1 MKKKNKIKVIVVTG
15 FAIAVIG
22 FFSYGYSKTIL
33 QRELE
38 AKAQEIRP
46 VIIYQ
51 SIPPRKA
58 LPAATVETEIEEETE
73 EAAPVEDIAEEI
85 KADEM
90 ELLAQVVEA
99 EAGGEE
105 YLGKC
110 LVVDVILNR
119 VKSEDFPDTIT
130 EVIYQPYQFACV
142 LDGGLDRAGYR
153 MQEDDYKAVEQELKE
168 QIDYSIVFFT
178 AEGYSP
184 YCKPCYKVG
193 GHYFGEGKDND
204 N

>member
-1 MKKKNKIKVIVVTG
+1 MKKKNTVKFIVVTG

-33 QRELE
+33 ERELAAQE
-38 AKAQEIRP
+38 QEIRP

-51 SIPPRKA
+51 SIPPKET
-58 LPAATVETEIEEETE
+58 PAAKVEAETETE

-130 EVIYQPYQFACV
+130 EVIYQPYQFSCV
-142 LDGGLDRAGYR
+142 LDGGLERAGYR
-153 MQEDDYKAVEQELKE
+153 MQEDDYRAVEQELKE
-168 QIDYSIVFFT
+168 QIDYSILFFT

-193 GHYFGEGKDND
+193 GHYFGEGKNE
-204 N
+204 

>member
-15 FAIAVIG
+15 FALAVLG

-33 QRELE
+33 ERELATQE
-38 AKAQEIRP
+38 QEIRP

-130 EVIYQPYQFACV
+130 EVIYQPYQFSCV

-193 GHYFGEGKDND
+193 GALFWRR
-204 N
+204 

>member
-15 FAIAVIG
+15 FALAVLG

-33 QRELE
+33 ERELTAQE
-38 AKAQEIRP
+38 QEIRP

-51 SIPPRKA
+51 SIPPKET
-58 LPAATVETEIEEETE
+58 PAAKVETEEEIE

-130 EVIYQPYQFACV
+130 EVIYQPYQFSCV
-142 LDGGLDRAGYR
+142 LDGGLERAGYR
-153 MQEDDYKAVEQELKE
+153 MQEDDYRAVEQELKE
-168 QIDYSIVFFT
+168 QIDYSILFFT

-193 GHYFGEGKDND
+193 GHYFGEGKNND